1 MSGDLKYT
9 ITLYCIYHRWI
20 KCNVPFTVIE
30 KANVLKQPQT
40 LYFDLLHDHI
50 PDKFLIKDINANGLG
65 LFQLILNNLR
75 ICVRLSR
82 GLWMLLHHLQA
93 QNVDLPPDETGL
105 RVLTN
110 WRLNV
115 GLTCYTF
122 KDKKLSLKTE
132 QRCHYLYATF
142 LGTGLCVK
150 NYL

>member
-1 MSGDLKYT
+1 MLLVYMQRTFNSNPK
-9 ITLYCIYHRWI
+9 R
-20 KCNVPFTVIE
+20 N
-30 KANVLKQPQT
+30 ALKQPQT
-40 LYFDLLHDHI
+40 LYFDLLHDYI

-105 RVLTN
+105 RVFTN

-122 KDKKLSLKTE
+122 KDKKLS
-132 QRCHYLYATF
+132 
-142 LGTGLCVK
+142 
-150 NYL
+150 